1 MSYRPQYYD
10 SNIYMQSTNLI
21 LKAADLYYN
30 QGMRQQE
37 ISEQLEISVSTVSR
51 LLKKAKE
58 QEIVRFTIDQKYL
71 ECLTLEEALCRR
83 YGLREVIV
91 APIPAE
97 STELR
102 LEEKKKIVALE
113 GARYLQ
119 RVVSDHDVIGVAYGE
134 TVWYVYNYLNPCQ
147 RHDSQFV
154 TLHGVLEHETNRLDG
169 SWLVPRIAKA
179 FGGKSYTINCKGLQ
193 SSREDVLRSLSE
205 PDVCR
210 VFEQFPKITVSI
222 SGVGLVDVHARQETV
237 LLRSNFMSPDAT
249 RAVQESDACCDLMLR
264 FLNSHGQ
271 ECDTPMRSRVVG
283 IPLESYRR
291 IPNKIIVA
299 AGAEKWPAVLALL
312 RGRLVDTL
320 IVDQNLARKVYQADP
335 AQGESER

>member
-1 MSYRPQYYD
+1 MGYQPQYYD

-21 LKAADLYYN
+21 LKAADMYYN
-30 QGMRQQE
+30 QGIRQQE
-37 ISEQLEISVSTVSR
+37 ISEKLEISISTVSR

-71 ECLTLEEALCRR
+71 ECLTLETELQQR

-91 APIPAE
+91 APIPDE
-97 STELR
+97 SEQMR

-119 RVVSDHDVIGVAYGE
+119 RVVSDNDVIGVAYGE

-147 RHDSQFV
+147 RHSSQFV
-154 TLHGVLEHETNRLDG
+154 TLHGVLEHATNRLDG

-179 FGGKSYTINCKGLQ
+179 FGGKYYTINCKGLQ
-193 SSREDVLRSLSE
+193 DSREDVLRSLSE

-210 VFEQFPKITVSI
+210 CFKQFPKITVSI
-222 SGVGLVDVHARQETV
+222 SGVGLVDPHAKQETI
-237 LLRSNFMSPDAT
+237 LLRSNFMSADAKK
-249 RAVQESDACCDLMLR
+249 AVKESDACCDLMLR
-264 FLNSHGQ
+264 FLNQNGQ
-271 ECDTPMRSRVVG
+271 ESQTLMRSRVVG

-299 AGAEKWPAVLALL
+299 AGREKWRAVLALL
-312 RGRLVDTL
+312 RGKLADTL
-320 IVDQNLARKVYQADP
+320 IVDQNLAREVYQATH
-335 AQGESER
+335 S

>member
-1 MSYRPQYYD
+1 MGYQPQYYD

-21 LKAADLYYN
+21 LKAADMYYN
-30 QGMRQQE
+30 QGIRQQE
-37 ISEQLEISVSTVSR
+37 ISEKLEISISTVSR

-71 ECLTLEEALCRR
+71 ECLTLETELQQR

-91 APIPAE
+91 APIPDE
-97 STELR
+97 SEQMR

-119 RVVSDHDVIGVAYGE
+119 RVVSDNDVIGVAYGE

-147 RHDSQFV
+147 RHSSQCV
-154 TLHGVLEHETNRLDG
+154 TLHGVLEHATNRLDG

-179 FGGKSYTINCKGLQ
+179 FGGKYYTINCKGLQ
-193 SSREDVLRSLSE
+193 DSREDVLRSLSE

-210 VFEQFPKITVSI
+210 CFEQFPKITVSI
-222 SGVGLVDVHARQETV
+222 SGVGLVDPHAKQETI
-237 LLRSNFMSPDAT
+237 LLRSNFMSADAKK
-249 RAVQESDACCDLMLR
+249 AVKESDACCDLMLR
-264 FLNSHGQ
+264 FLNQNGQ
-271 ECDTPMRSRVVG
+271 ESQTLMRSRVVG

-299 AGAEKWPAVLALL
+299 AGREKWRAVLALL
-312 RGRLVDTL
+312 RGKLADTL
-320 IVDQNLARKVYQADP
+320 IVDQNLAREVYQATH
-335 AQGESER
+335 S

>member
-1 MSYRPQYYD
+1 MGYQPQYYD

-21 LKAADLYYN
+21 LKAADMYYN
-30 QGMRQQE
+30 QGIRQQE
-37 ISEQLEISVSTVSR
+37 ISEKLEISISTVSR

-71 ECLTLEEALCRR
+71 ECLTLETELQQR

-91 APIPAE
+91 APIPDE
-97 STELR
+97 SEQMR

-119 RVVSDHDVIGVAYGE
+119 RVVSDNDVIGVAYGE

-147 RHDSQFV
+147 RHSSQFV
-154 TLHGVLEHETNRLDG
+154 TLHGVLEHATNRLDG

-179 FGGKSYTINCKGLQ
+179 FGGKYYTINCKGLQ
-193 SSREDVLRSLSE
+193 DSREDVLRSLSE

-210 VFEQFPKITVSI
+210 CFEQFPKITVSI
-222 SGVGLVDVHARQETV
+222 SGVGLVDPHAKRETI
-237 LLRSNFMSPDAT
+237 LLRSNFMSADAKK
-249 RAVQESDACCDLMLR
+249 AVKESDACCDLMLR
-264 FLNSHGQ
+264 FLNQNGQ
-271 ECDTPMRSRVVG
+271 ESQTLMRSRVVG

-299 AGAEKWPAVLALL
+299 AGREKWRAVLALL
-312 RGRLVDTL
+312 RGKLADTL
-320 IVDQNLARKVYQADP
+320 IVDQNLAREVYQATH
-335 AQGESER
+335 S

>member
-1 MSYRPQYYD
+1 MGYQPQYYD

-21 LKAADLYYN
+21 LKAADMYYN
-30 QGMRQQE
+30 QGIRQQE
-37 ISEQLEISVSTVSR
+37 ISEKLEISISTVSR

-71 ECLTLEEALCRR
+71 ECLTLETELQQR

-91 APIPAE
+91 APIPDE
-97 STELR
+97 SEQMR

-119 RVVSDHDVIGVAYGE
+119 RVVSDNDVIGVAYGE

-147 RHDSQFV
+147 RHSSQFV
-154 TLHGVLEHETNRLDG
+154 TLHGVLEHATNRLDG

-179 FGGKSYTINCKGLQ
+179 FGGKYYTINCKGLQ
-193 SSREDVLRSLSE
+193 DSREDVLRSLSE

-210 VFEQFPKITVSI
+210 CFEQFPKITVSI
-222 SGVGLVDVHARQETV
+222 SGVGLVDPHAKQETI
-237 LLRSNFMSPDAT
+237 LLRSNFMSADAKK
-249 RAVQESDACCDLMLR
+249 AVKESDACCDLMLR
-264 FLNSHGQ
+264 FLNQNGQ
-271 ECDTPMRSRVVG
+271 ESQTLMRSRVVG

-299 AGAEKWPAVLALL
+299 AGREKWRAVLGVA
-312 RGRLVDTL
+312 T
-320 IVDQNLARKVYQADP
+320 RKT
-335 AQGESER
+335 G

>member
-1 MSYRPQYYD
+1 MGYQPQYYD

-21 LKAADLYYN
+21 LKAADMYYN
-30 QGMRQQE
+30 QGIRQQE
-37 ISEQLEISVSTVSR
+37 ISEKLEISISTVSR

-71 ECLTLEEALCRR
+71 ECLTLETELQQR

-91 APIPAE
+91 APIPDE
-97 STELR
+97 SEQMR

-119 RVVSDHDVIGVAYGE
+119 RVVSDNDVIGVAYGE

-147 RHDSQFV
+147 RHSSQFV
-154 TLHGVLEHETNRLDG
+154 TLHGVLEHATNRLDG

-179 FGGKSYTINCKGLQ
+179 FGGKYYTINCKGLQ
-193 SSREDVLRSLSE
+193 DSREDVLRSLSE

-210 VFEQFPKITVSI
+210 CFEQFPKITVSI
-222 SGVGLVDVHARQETV
+222 SGVGLVDPHAKQETI
-237 LLRSNFMSPDAT
+237 LLRSNFMSADAKK
-249 RAVQESDACCDLMLR
+249 AVKESDACCDLMLR
-264 FLNSHGQ
+264 FLNQNGQ
-271 ECDTPMRSRVVG
+271 ESQTLMRSRVVG

-299 AGAEKWPAVLALL
+299 AGREKWRAVLALL
-312 RGRLVDTL
+312 RGKLADTL
-320 IVDQNLARKVYQADP
+320 IVDQNLAREVYQATH
-335 AQGESER
+335 S

>member
-1 MSYRPQYYD
+1 MGYQPQYYD

-21 LKAADLYYN
+21 LKAADMYYN
-30 QGMRQQE
+30 QGIRQQE
-37 ISEQLEISVSTVSR
+37 ISEKLEISISTVSR

-71 ECLTLEEALCRR
+71 ECLTLETELQQR

-91 APIPAE
+91 APIPDE
-97 STELR
+97 SEQMR

-119 RVVSDHDVIGVAYGE
+119 RVVSDNDVIGVAYGE

-147 RHDSQFV
+147 RHSSQFV
-154 TLHGVLEHETNRLDG
+154 TLHGVLEHATNRLDG

-179 FGGKSYTINCKGLQ
+179 FGGKYYTINCKGLQ
-193 SSREDVLRSLSE
+193 DSREDVLRSLSE

-210 VFEQFPKITVSI
+210 CFEQFPKITVSI
-222 SGVGLVDVHARQETV
+222 SGVGLVDPHAKQETI
-237 LLRSNFMSPDAT
+237 LLRSNFMSADAKK
-249 RAVQESDACCDLMLR
+249 AVKESDACCDLMLR
-264 FLNSHGQ
+264 FLNQNGQ
-271 ECDTPMRSRVVG
+271 ESQTLTRSRVVG

-299 AGAEKWPAVLALL
+299 AGREKWRAVLALL
-312 RGRLVDTL
+312 RGKLADTL
-320 IVDQNLARKVYQADP
+320 IVDQNLAREVYQATH
-335 AQGESER
+335 S